1 MRKICS
7 LILLIIGI
15 AMCSGCAVTLP
26 TDAYTPQNYVRTSGK
41 VDIGN
46 FTYVP
51 FLNGKKV
58 KKPNQIENT
67 AAGSLYISTEVANF
81 VKRVTALEL
90 EKSGVVLDTNAP
102 LRLDANVLEF
112 KADDLGYSVDWSYK
126 VQYKL
131 IDKATDTVVYDKSF
145 APPIRK
151 GGKFGEAEA
160 FTTVASETVLSGYD
174 LFIRD
179 LDVQRLL
186 KEAALP
192 PTAKN
197 IKK

>member
-1 MRKICS
+1 MM
-7 LILLIIGI
+7 LILGI
-15 AMCSGCAVTLP
+15 AICAGCAATLP
-26 TDAYTPQNYVRTSGK
+26 TDSYTPQNYIRTSGN

-67 AAGSLYISTEVANF
+67 AAGSIFISTDVANF

-90 EKSGVVLDTNAP
+90 EKSGVALDTSAP
-102 LRLDANVLEF
+102 LRLDANILEF

-126 VQYKL
+126 IQYKL
-131 IDKATDTVVYDKSF
+131 INKSTESVCYDKIF
-145 APPIRK
+145 TPPVRK
-151 GGKFGEAEA
+151 SGKFGDADT
-160 FTTVASETVLSGYD
+160 FSTVVSETVLSGYD

-179 LDVQRLL
+179 YDVQRLL
-186 KEAALP
+186 QESTLP
-192 PTAKN
+192 PITKN